1 MDLPIDR
8 RRLFPREAAAS
19 LPLQVR
25 AYNRMQGFRLSDE
38 SLRNMVNVGALP
50 KKDDPDAVNSV
61 YAQGW

>member
-19 LPLQVR
+19 LPIQARVF
-25 AYNRMQGFRLSDE
+25 NRTNGFRLSDE
-38 SLRNMVNVGALP
+38 TLKNMVAHGALP
-50 KKDDPDAVNSV
+50 EKDDPDAVNSV